1 VGDWAKSYS
10 SLEEWSFLVSFFFS
24 DAILWIGLV
33 GVLRIG
39 DFWISLGGV
48 IGV

>member
-10 SLEEWSFLVSFFFS
+10 SLEEWSFLVSFFVS

-33 GVLRIG
+33 GVLILG
-39 DFWISLGGV
+39 DFWFGLGGL